1 MKSKLVLLLTH
12 DSELEE
18 QSIETVSESGA
29 RLVVAR
35 NVAEAIE
42 IVCLHGANLDLVII
56 DFDNGCRG
64 MTLLSALNLLRRHLP
79 IIAITSVD
87 REHTAAV
94 AYENGVSACLTKPI
108 NSVELEIMVRALVQ
122 PALELQAA

>member
-56 DFDNGCRG
+56 DIDNGCRG
-64 MTLLSALNLLRRHLP
+64 MT
-79 IIAITSVD
+79 
-87 REHTAAV
+87 
-94 AYENGVSACLTKPI
+94 
-108 NSVELEIMVRALVQ
+108 
-122 PALELQAA
+122 